1 MYHYFTVKENR
12 IGFVGLKSAEY
23 GIHFYVQIDNADNI
37 PKIGVLTFDRLI
49 TNVGGGMN
57 LKTGVF
63 TAPKAGLYIFSFSI
77 GKNGFSI
84 DYLSIYLRLNG
95 KPIGY
100 SGASTGFF
108 VAWATLQ
115 PILKLKRGDRI
126 DLWKMHGEIHLQCT
140 LDGLTVYCHH
150 FSGSLLEENLIEK

>member
-1 MYHYFTVKENR
+1 V
-12 IGFVGLKSAEY
+12 KSAES
-23 GIHFYVQIDNADNI
+23 GIYFHVQIGNRSVPEN
-37 PKIGVLTFDRLI
+37 GVLRYDHLTS
-49 TNVGGGMN
+49 NVGGGMN

-84 DYLSIYLRLNG
+84 DYLSIFLRLNG

-100 SGASTGFF
+100 SGTSTGFF

-126 DLWKMHGEIHLQCT
+126 DLWKMHGEIHQQC
-140 LDGLTVYCHH
+140 TVYCHH
-150 FSGSLLEENLIEK
+150 FSGSLLEENLIE